1 MTQLQLVL
9 VFRTEF
15 RKYTFPGLKRWF
27 FFTVFG
33 LATIAFGIALV
44 LKARPVTL
52 ISQFT
57 WNMLSWVADAVPP
70 TVSGIVAIS
79 IGAFILFFSF
89 FQSNKRVL
97 EVVAPGE
104 SSLIETLDRHH
115 MQGKGFKLVAIGGG
129 TGLSNMLRGL
139 KVYTGNITAV
149 VTVADDGGS
158 SGRLRQSMNM
168 VPPGDIRNCIA
179 ALAHDDEVITQLFQ
193 YRFDDDAPE
202 DLRKHSFGNLFLT
215 ALVELGGS
223 NNMADAVKHACR
235 ILKARG
241 QVLPISNEPM
251 HLVAEMED
259 GSVVEGESHIPEAHG
274 RIRHLSCKQA
284 PKILPDVLTAVA
296 EADLII
302 LGPGSLYTS
311 IIPNLLV
318 PELPKAIMQS
328 KATKIYVC
336 NMMTQPGETDGY
348 SVADHIE
355 AINRHIDKRPDEQLM
370 DYVVVNNANPKK
382 HQLER
387 YEADHQYPVDIDYAR
402 LKKLGVQVYPTNLLQ
417 RGDLVRHNHRKL
429 AKAVMQI
436 FSREMTRPTLKTR

>member
-1 MTQLQLVL
+1 
-9 VFRTEF
+9 
-15 RKYTFPGLKRWF
+15 
-27 FFTVFG
+27 
-33 LATIAFGIALV
+33 
-44 LKARPVTL
+44 
-52 ISQFT
+52 
-57 WNMLSWVADAVPP
+57 
-70 TVSGIVAIS
+70 
-79 IGAFILFFSF
+79 
-89 FQSNKRVL
+89 
-97 EVVAPGE
+97 
-104 SSLIETLDRHH
+104 

>member
-1 MTQLQLVL
+1 M
-9 VFRTEF
+9 FRSEF
-15 RKYTFPGLKRWF
+15 RKYTFPGLKRWL
-27 FFTVFG
+27 FFTVLG
-33 LATIAFGIALV
+33 LSAIAFGIALV

-57 WNMLSWVADAVPP
+57 WNLLSWVADIMPP

-79 IGAFILFFSF
+79 IGAFVLVFSF

-97 EVVAPGE
+97 HLVAPDE
-104 SSLIETLDRHH
+104 SSLLETLDRHH

-129 TGLSNMLRGL
+129 TGLSNMLRGV

-158 SGRLRQSMNM
+158 SGRLRQSMEM

-179 ALAHDDEVITQLFQ
+179 ALAHDDEVITKLFQ

-241 QVLPISNEPM
+241 QVLPVSNEPM
-251 HLVAEMED
+251 HLIAEMED
-259 GSVVEGESHIPEAHG
+259 GSIVEGESNIPEARG
-274 RIRHLSCKQA
+274 KIRQLRCKQPP
-284 PKILPDVLTAVA
+284 PKVLPDVIAAIA

-318 PELPKAIMQS
+318 PEVATAIMQS
-328 KATKIYVC
+328 KATRIYVC
-336 NMMTQPGETDGY
+336 NMMTQPGETDAY

-355 AINRHIDKRPDEQLM
+355 AIYRHINKQPEQKLI
-370 DYVVVNNANPKK
+370 DYVVVNNVPPKRN
-382 HQLER
+382 QIER
-387 YEADHQYPVDIDYAR
+387 YEADNQYPVEIDYSR
-402 LKKLGVQVYPTNLLQ
+402 LKKLNVNVYPTNLLQ

-429 AKAVMQI
+429 AKAIMQI
-436 FSREMTRPTLKTR
+436 FSKEMVRQ

>member
-1 MTQLQLVL
+1 M
-9 VFRTEF
+9 FRSEF
-15 RKYTFPGLKRWF
+15 RKYTFPGLKRWL
-27 FFTVFG
+27 FFTVLG
-33 LATIAFGIALV
+33 LSTIAFGIALV
-44 LKARPVTL
+44 LKARPVTV

-57 WNMLSWVADAVPP
+57 WNLLSWAADVMPP
-70 TVSGIVAIS
+70 TVSGVIAIS
-79 IGAFILFFSF
+79 IGAFVLVFSF

-97 EVVAPGE
+97 HLIAPDE
-104 SSLIETLDRHH
+104 SSLIDTLDRHH

-158 SGRLRQSMNM
+158 SGRLRQSMEM

-215 ALVELGGS
+215 ALVELGGT

-251 HLVAEMED
+251 HLIAEMED
-259 GSVVEGESHIPEAHG
+259 GSIVEGESNIPEAAG
-274 RIRHLSCKQA
+274 KIRDLKCKQPP
-284 PKILPDVLTAVA
+284 PKVLPDVLTAVA

-318 PELPKAIMQS
+318 PELPRAIMQS

-355 AINRHIDKRPDEQLM
+355 AVYRHIYKTPDQKLI
-370 DYVVVNNANPKK
+370 DYVVVNNATPKK
-382 HQLER
+382 HQLDL
-387 YEADHQYPVDIDYAR
+387 YQNDNQFPVEIDYAR
-402 LKKLGVQVYPTNLLQ
+402 LKKLNVAVYPTNLLQ

-429 AKAVMQI
+429 AKAIMQI
-436 FSREMTRPTLKTR
+436 FSREMSKSR

>member
-1 MTQLQLVL
+1 ML
-9 VFRTEF
+9 FRSDL
-15 RKYTFPGLKRWF
+15 RKYTFPGLKRWL
-27 FFTVFG
+27 FFTVIG
-33 LATIAFGIALV
+33 LVTIVFGIALV

-57 WNMLSWVADAVPP
+57 WNLLSWVADVVPP
-70 TVSGIVAIS
+70 TVSGIIAIS
-79 IGAFILFFSF
+79 LGLFVLLFSF
-89 FQSNKRVL
+89 FQSNKQVL
-97 EVVAPGE
+97 SLVAPDE
-104 SSLIETLDRHH
+104 QSLMETLDRHH
-115 MQGKGFKLVAIGGG
+115 MQGRGFKLVAIGGG

-139 KVYTGNITAV
+139 KAYTGNTTAV

-158 SGRLRQSMNM
+158 SGRLRQSMEM

-179 ALAHDDEVITQLFQ
+179 ALAHDDEVITKLFQ

-251 HLVAEMED
+251 HLIAEMED
-259 GSVVEGESHIPEAHG
+259 GTVVEGESHISEANSK
-274 RIRHLSCKQA
+274 IRQLKCKQPP
-284 PKILPDVLTAVA
+284 PKILPDVLSAVA
-296 EADLII
+296 EADLIV

-318 PELPKAIMQS
+318 PELPRSIMQS

-348 SVADHIE
+348 TVADHIE
-355 AINRHIDKRPDEQLM
+355 AIYRHINKDPEQSLI
-370 DYVVVNNANPKK
+370 DYVVVNNISPKK
-382 HQLER
+382 QQLER
-387 YEADHQYPVDIDYAR
+387 YEADNQFPVEVDYAR
-402 LKKLGVQVYPTNLLQ
+402 IKKLGVQVFPTNLLQ

-429 AKAVMQI
+429 AKAIMQI
-436 FSREMTRPTLKTR
+436 FSKSLIALPTRARSDKF